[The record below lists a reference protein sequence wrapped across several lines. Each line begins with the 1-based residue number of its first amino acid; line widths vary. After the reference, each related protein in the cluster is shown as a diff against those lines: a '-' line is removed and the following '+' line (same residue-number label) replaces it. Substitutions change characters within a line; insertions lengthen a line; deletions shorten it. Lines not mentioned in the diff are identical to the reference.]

1 MRTDVFIENKS
12 CFGSIYFCSYAVL
25 FETLW
30 IIKSVAF
37 MSVNT
42 GFQSSIHRGKKK
54 YFVMHLLL

>member
-12 CFGSIYFCSYAVL
+12 CFGSIYFCSYEVL

-42 GFQSSIHRGKKK
+42 GFQNSIHRVKEKKFFM
-54 YFVMHLLL
+54 YLLI